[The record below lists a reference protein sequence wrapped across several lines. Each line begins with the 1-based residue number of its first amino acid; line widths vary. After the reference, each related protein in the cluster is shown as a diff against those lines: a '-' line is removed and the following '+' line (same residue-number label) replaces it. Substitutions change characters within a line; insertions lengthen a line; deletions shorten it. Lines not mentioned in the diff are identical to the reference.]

1 MIDETHV
8 LKIKI
13 QFLGAWFASF
23 STSIRESIPRPL
35 CCGVSRLDQMLRLKD
50 LILYSRLR

>member
-23 STSIRESIPRPL
+23 STSIRDSIPRPL
-35 CCGVSRLDQMLRLKD
+35 CCGVSRLDQMPRLKD